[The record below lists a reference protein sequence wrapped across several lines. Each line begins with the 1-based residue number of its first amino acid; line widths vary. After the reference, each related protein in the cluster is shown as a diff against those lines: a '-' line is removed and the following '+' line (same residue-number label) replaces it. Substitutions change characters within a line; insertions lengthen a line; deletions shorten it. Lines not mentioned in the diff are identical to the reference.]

1 MYRWAGFALAV
12 SMITLPAAAEVTA
25 PLGGANG
32 VSNGGVSAWG
42 GDEVDVSYE
51 ATRARLIAAGYRDV
65 ERVNG
70 DALKLKAHDP
80 ADSEVLLSINPRTG
94 EVDSADPVA
103 K

>member
-1 MYRWAGFALAV
+1 MSIFPV
-12 SMITLPAAAEVTA
+12 AAEVTA

-32 VSNGGVSAWG
+32 VSNLGVSAWG

-51 ATRARLIAAGYRDV
+51 ASRARLIAAGYRDV

-70 DALKLKAHDP
+70 DPLKLRAYDP
-80 ADSEVLLSINPRTG
+80 NDAEVLLSIDPQSG
-94 EVDSADPVA
+94 EFDTAAPLV